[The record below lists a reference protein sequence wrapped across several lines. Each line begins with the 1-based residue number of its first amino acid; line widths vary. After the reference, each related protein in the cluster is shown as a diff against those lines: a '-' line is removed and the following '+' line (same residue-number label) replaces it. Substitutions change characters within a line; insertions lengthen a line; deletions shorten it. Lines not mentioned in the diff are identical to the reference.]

1 LQKVERILPEAFK
14 GLAIVQRVRAQFKH
28 KQSCSVGLLK
38 TIHFPKGKERREH
51 EANSYLPSPSFSRDN
66 SLDELTSLAT
76 STVHI
81 SKEPS
86 KHARGKTSKKGV
98 SLYANG
104 GKENAVVYFKKNK
117 ELIVRGKEGKL
128 PYIKKKTMIK

>member
-1 LQKVERILPEAFK
+1 VERILPEAFQ
-14 GLAIVQRVRAQFKH
+14 GLAIVQRVRTQFKH

-76 STVHI
+76 STVHL

-117 ELIVRGKEGKL
+117 ELYKKRKVFKFEYFFFL
-128 PYIKKKTMIK
+128 PKH